1 MSEIISSITSREHA
15 AFEAG
20 IKLGALY
27 HQFVGAPVNMDTVAS
42 LETAIQKSISVQPF
56 VDDISVSIDRSMV
69 QESLNDTFGYCELQG
84 RMLSVRLTVLYG
96 DARISAKLEYDEKL
110 GYPLMSIIE

>member
-1 MSEIISSITSREHA
+1 MSSKQEISTREQA

-27 HQFVGAPVNMDTVAS
+27 HQFVGAPVNMDTVES

-56 VDDISVSIDRSMV
+56 VENINVSIDRKMI

-84 RMLSVRLTVLYG
+84 RMLLVRLNVIYK
-96 DARISAKLEYDEKL
+96 DARIDAKLEYDGKL
-110 GYPLMSIIE
+110 GYPLMSIIP

>member
-1 MSEIISSITSREHA
+1 MSSKQEIPTREQA

-27 HQFVGAPVNMDTVAS
+27 HQFVGAPVNMDTVES

-56 VDDISVSIDRSMV
+56 VDDISVSINRRMI

-84 RMLSVRLTVLYG
+84 RMLSVRLNVIYE
-96 DARISAKLEYDEKL
+96 DARIAAKLEYDEKM
-110 GYPLMSIIE
+110 GYPLMSIVP

>member
-1 MSEIISSITSREHA
+1 MSSKQKITTREQA

-27 HQFVGAPVNMDTVAS
+27 HQFVGAPVNMDTVES

-56 VDDISVSIDRSMV
+56 VDNISVSIDRRII
-69 QESLNDTFGYCELQG
+69 QENLNDTFGYCELQG
-84 RMLSVRLTVLYG
+84 RMLLVRLNVIYE
-96 DARISAKLEYDEKL
+96 DARIAAKLEYDEKL
-110 GYPLMSIIE
+110 GYPLMSIAP